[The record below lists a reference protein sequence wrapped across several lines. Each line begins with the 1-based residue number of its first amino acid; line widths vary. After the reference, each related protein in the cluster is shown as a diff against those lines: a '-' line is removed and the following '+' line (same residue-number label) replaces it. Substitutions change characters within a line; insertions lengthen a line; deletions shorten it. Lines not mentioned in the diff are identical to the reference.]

1 MNNSVAFSTFIIL
14 GNCQLYLFQVFSSC
28 PKEISY
34 PLGRCSSFVVP
45 KSYWQS
51 LICILSLWMYLFWLY
66 HLMETYMK
74 FMTFCAWLLSSS
86 IFLKFIHTVSCIS
99 TTLIFY
105 LCISIPLY
113 VYTTIS
119 LSIHPLMNI
128 CVFFYLWLLWVV
140 LLWTY
145 VHMYLYE

>member
-45 KSYWQS
+45 QSYWQS

-86 IFLKFIHTVSCIS
+86 IFLKFIHTVSCIN
-99 TTLIFY
+99 TTLIFIY
-105 LCISIPLY
+105 ALASHCMYILQFLY
-113 VYTTIS
+113 PF
-119 LSIHPLMNI
+119 IHWWI
-128 CVFFYLWLLWVV
+128 FVFFSTFGYC
-140 LLWTY
+140 
-145 VHMYLYE
+145 E

>member
-34 PLGRCSSFVVP
+34 PLGRCSSFVIP
-45 KSYWQS
+45 QSYWQS

-86 IFLKFIHTVSCIS
+86 IFLKFIHTVSCIN
-99 TTLIFY
+99 TTLIFIY
-105 LCISIPLY
+105 ALTSHCMYILQFLY
-113 VYTTIS
+113 PF
-119 LSIHPLMNI
+119 IHWWI
-128 CVFFYLWLLWVV
+128 FVFFSTFGYC
-140 LLWTY
+140 
-145 VHMYLYE
+145 E